1 MGLVDTLVENRQNAL
16 KARVFHLGLLEHYD
30 KVMEVLSEVMKGDD
44 YSDAEMLSSF
54 LISKDHY
61 VLKGGGQAG
70 FRAAVKQL
78 KKLRS
83 IKRVDKE
90 CVLALVMLD
99 AKTREI
105 QEYPTPEEVLAK
117 AETLR

>member
-1 MGLVDTLVENRQNAL
+1 MGFVDTLVENRQNAL
-16 KARVFHLGLLEHYD
+16 KARVFHLGLLEHCD
-30 KVMEVLSEVMKGDD
+30 KAMEVLSEVMTGDD
-44 YSDAEMLSSF
+44 YSEAEILSSF
-54 LISKDHY
+54 LIAKDHY
-61 VLKGGGQAG
+61 VRKGGGHAG

-83 IKRVDKE
+83 IKRADKE

-99 AKTREI
+99 AKIRSI
-105 QEYPTPEEVLAK
+105 QEYPTPEAVLSK